1 MRNFLVLFALITGL
15 SNVVFS
21 QQSIITGTVK
31 DQNGGP
37 VIGATVQARG
47 SNVAVVSD
55 ETGAFSINAPEG
67 TRVLD
72 ISSIGYQPLNFNVS
86 GGNVSAVLKKDES
99 KLSEVVVVGYGQSS
113 KKNVTGAI
121 SRISA
126 REVENQP
133 VQSFESAMQGKSA
146 GVVIDNSSGKVG
158 QGIKVRIRGTSS
170 INASSQPL
178 YVVDGIP

>member
-21 QQSIITGTVK
+21 QQSVITGTVK

-67 TRVLD
+67 TKVLD

-113 KKNVTGAI
+113 KKNVTGSI

-126 REVENQP
+126 KGSRKPTRPE
-133 VQSFESAMQGKSA
+133 FRIGHA
-146 GVVIDNSSGKVG
+146 G
-158 QGIKVRIRGTSS
+158 
-170 INASSQPL
+170 
-178 YVVDGIP
+178 